1 MNTFE
6 TVIGLEVH
14 LQLNTDTKI
23 FCGCGNIFGQAPNAQ
38 TCPVCLG
45 LPGTLPVLNKKALF
59 YAMKI
64 AMALNCQ
71 ISPYIKFDRKNYYYP
86 DLPKGYQISQYDFP
100 IAKNGFLMVNAH
112 GDLKKIGITRAHLE
126 EDAGKLIHDTA
137 VNCSLVDYNRT
148 GTPLM
153 EIVSEPDMRTPQQ
166 AHDYL
171 TALKLTLQYLDISDC
186 DMEKGSLRC
195 DANVSVRKMGDAKLG
210 TKVEIKNMNSFK
222 AVKSALEFEEIRQ
235 QKMIAAGERISQET
249 RLWSEEKQ
257 ATFAMR
263 SKEEAHDYRYFP
275 EPDLVPFIVEQKIID
290 EIAHSLPELPLQK
303 LERFI
308 SRYNLSSY
316 DAGILIQDKHL
327 AEFFEGCAQLYSE
340 NITPVS
346 SIKNN
351 KENRD
356 NTDHTHILK
365 GVSKKITN
373 WIIGPLQQELNS
385 RKSDINTIELKLEDF
400 VKLIALVE
408 SGSVSNLVGK
418 DVLKF
423 MLDSGKGPEAIIAE
437 QGLAQVSD
445 TGALEKIVDEILNE
459 HAQIA
464 NQVKEG
470 KESAIGFLVGQS
482 MRKTHGKANPK
493 LLGEI
498 IKRRL
503 LNG

>member
-1 MNTFE
+1 MKSFE

-14 LQLNTDTKI
+14 LQLKTETKI
-23 FCGCGNIFGQAPNAQ
+23 FCGCANIFGQAPNSQ

-59 YAMKI
+59 YAIKI

-71 ISPYIKFDRKNYYYP
+71 INPYIKFDRKNYYYP

-100 IAKNGFLMVNAH
+100 IAKNGFLLVNAH
-112 GDLKKIGITRAHLE
+112 GHFKKVGITRAHLE

-137 VNCSLVDYNRT
+137 ANSSLVDYNRT

-153 EIVSEPDMRTPQQ
+153 EIVSEPDMRTPQE

-171 TALKLTLQYLDISDC
+171 TTLKLTLQYLDVSDC

-195 DANVSVRKMGDAKLG
+195 DANVSVRKMGDEKFG

-235 QKMIAAGERISQET
+235 QKMLEAAERISQET

-257 ATFAMR
+257 ATFSMR

-290 EIAHSLPELPLQK
+290 EIAHSLPELPQQK
-303 LERFI
+303 LERLI
-308 SRYNLSSY
+308 QAYNLSEY
-316 DAGILIQDKHL
+316 DAQILIQDKNL
-327 AEFFEGCAQLYSE
+327 AAFFEQCAKLYGE
-340 NITPVS
+340 T
-346 SIKNN
+346 
-351 KENRD
+351 
-356 NTDHTHILK
+356 
-365 GVSKKITN
+365 KKIAN

-385 RKSDINTIELKLEDF
+385 RKTDINALHLKLENF
-400 VKLIALVE
+400 VQLITVVE
-408 SGSVSNLVGK
+408 NGTVSNLVGK

-423 MLDSGKGPEAIIAE
+423 MLDNGKGPEAIITE

-482 MRKTHGKANPK
+482 MRKTQGKANPK